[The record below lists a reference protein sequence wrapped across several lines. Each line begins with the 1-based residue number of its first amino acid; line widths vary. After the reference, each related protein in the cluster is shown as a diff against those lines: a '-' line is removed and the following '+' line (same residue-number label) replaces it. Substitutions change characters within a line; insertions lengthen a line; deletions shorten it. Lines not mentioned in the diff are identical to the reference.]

1 MEPWRVCKPVVAEP
15 DHFDEEQKLEPGP
28 DPDPHKNDKWI
39 RILVKSLFRIRIKWC
54 RPQHRSALTFIMT
67 IIFKTFA
74 VSTSLNRTKT
84 LNFNEFFEKK
94 TV

>member
-39 RILVKSLFRIRIKWC
+39 RILVKSLFRIRIK
-54 RPQHRSALTFIMT
+54 
-67 IIFKTFA
+67 
-74 VSTSLNRTKT
+74 
-84 LNFNEFFEKK
+84 
-94 TV
+94 